1 MFGSLHGRGL
11 EAGRFHMVTNFPRDA
26 LHRADIVIG
35 PAISTRNRDSSTSA
49 RNYDIHRCKCIEL
62 DNLWHNP
69 VVGSTLLTGCRR
81 NGSTILDD
89 WRPSHVRFV

>member
-49 RNYDIHRCKCIEL
+49 RKL
-62 DNLWHNP
+62 
-69 VVGSTLLTGCRR
+69 
-81 NGSTILDD
+81 
-89 WRPSHVRFV
+89 